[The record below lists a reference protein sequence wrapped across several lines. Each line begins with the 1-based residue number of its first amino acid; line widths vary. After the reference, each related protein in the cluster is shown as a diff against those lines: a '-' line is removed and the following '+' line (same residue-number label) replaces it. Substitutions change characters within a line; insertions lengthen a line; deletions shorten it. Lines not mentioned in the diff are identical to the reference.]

1 MFLKRSLRNKTNF
14 NEFQTQTFIVSID
27 KKPMETIG
35 LEPILFVSKT
45 KYLPINNMLR
55 NAAFCVPDHLT
66 EHWRPNP
73 TRCGIPVH
81 ALSTAGFEHKGSSL
95 F

>member
-14 NEFQTQTFIVSID
+14 NEFQTQTFIVSLD

-45 KYLPINNMLR
+45 KYLPINNMFR
-55 NAAFCVPDHLT
+55 SMA
-66 EHWRPNP
+66 
-73 TRCGIPVH
+73 
-81 ALSTAGFEHKGSSL
+81 
-95 F
+95 